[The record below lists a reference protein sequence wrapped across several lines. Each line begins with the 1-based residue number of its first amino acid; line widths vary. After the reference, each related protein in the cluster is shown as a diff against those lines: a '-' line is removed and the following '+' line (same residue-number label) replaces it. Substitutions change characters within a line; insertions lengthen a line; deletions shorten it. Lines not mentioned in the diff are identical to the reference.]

1 MSLKERE
8 REEINK
14 PPYLFLSI
22 LRQEKKYKHSG
33 VKRRGMA
40 AVQQGGDNTAAVAAA
55 TGKEAAGN
63 KSYVHVRENSD
74 KELQNLF
81 DFALNKV
88 LDGSKVS
95 WLVVG
100 WLGDWVVR

>member
-1 MSLKERE
+1 
-8 REEINK
+8 
-14 PPYLFLSI
+14 
-22 LRQEKKYKHSG
+22 
-33 VKRRGMA
+33 MA

-88 LDGSKVS
+88 LDGS
-95 WLVVG
+95 
-100 WLGDWVVR
+100 